1 MNSAE
6 DAQSYSP
13 NGFNCRCSVEPLDDY
28 DLKLDNLK
36 VERGKTKTERD
47 GEGRERSVYVDAQIL
62 RREKQEAKRQQEAL
76 ANLERAAQKERRQ
89 EAKARAQEEALAQRL
104 VERSQ
109 KEREEEAR
117 RLEEVERK
125 PEQDKYILREEL
137 KSSANLPQGE
147 TRPYDLKD
155 YLRQHNGN
163 FRLEEFENFI
173 KSK

>member
-1 MNSAE
+1 M
-6 DAQSYSP
+6 
-13 NGFNCRCSVEPLDDY
+13 
-28 DLKLDNLK
+28 
-36 VERGKTKTERD
+36 
-47 GEGRERSVYVDAQIL
+47 
-62 RREKQEAKRQQEAL
+62 

-89 EAKARAQEEALAQRL
+89 EAKARAQEEALVQRL